1 MHSIADLR
9 EAASKPNSSQ
19 PGDKSRKVVNLSRV
33 LKPGTDL
40 KLPILAKHGNTT
52 LLRFSELF
60 TDPIKPERYESR
72 RVRRRIAD
80 GSSPYLHG
88 SARSDHILK
97 ACLGSVMSDLKIV
110 AFGTLPASRP

>member
-1 MHSIADLR
+1 MKL
-9 EAASKPNSSQ
+9 SQ
-19 PGDKSRKVVNLSRV
+19 V

-80 GSSPYLHG
+80 GTSSYIHG
-88 SARSDHILK
+88 RAWSDYVPK
-97 ACLGSVMSDLKIV
+97 ACLGSVMSELRDIV